1 MCQIINKPVRKIKI
15 SYFEKDQHIIVKIKS
30 NSKYIKKIEQIIKKD
45 NSYEKN
51 YEKVWIPNN
60 HVKGLIKK
68 MNYESF
74 KMINSCFTN
83 GLKEQFEKST
93 CLQDLELVAVRRNKS
108 KTNG

>member
-1 MCQIINKPVRKIKI
+1 MRKIKI

-93 CLQDLELVAVRRNKS
+93 CLQDLELVAVRRNKL

>member
-1 MCQIINKPVRKIKI
+1 
-15 SYFEKDQHIIVKIKS
+15 
-30 NSKYIKKIEQIIKKD
+30 
-45 NSYEKN
+45 
-51 YEKVWIPNN
+51 
-60 HVKGLIKK
+60 

-93 CLQDLELVAVRRNKS
+93 CLQDLELVAVRRNKL